1 MNPKKILITLIQ
13 VAVTVALLWWLFHDQ
28 EKREQMASA
37 LKIANYLWFLPGF
50 ISFGLVLFCAAIRW
64 RILMMTQGVKL
75 GLFRVWQLVMIGM
88 FYNLFLPGGTGGDL
102 VKVFYAMKE
111 APKRKSAVFL
121 SVIVDR
127 VTGMVA
133 LILVSAGVFLWFR
146 ESLMAL
152 PLIRGFLIAVV
163 IIFGIFI
170 TLILLAVVIDRF
182 HLASRLPEKMPG
194 HAAILEI
201 ARAFSVYARDWKVIV
216 AAILISLPLNLFI
229 FGTGIF
235 TAFAFPGNPGA
246 AAMTSVIPIV
256 NTISSIPISVSGI
269 GLREGLFKEMLSTL
283 YNTDGSLAVVISIT
297 AFALGVLWGL
307 IGGVITIFYRPSD
320 GSLLSMEG
328 METEIGEIEHAIEDE
343 EKAS

>member
-1 MNPKKILITLIQ
+1 M
-13 VAVTVALLWWLFHDQ
+13 
-28 EKREQMASA
+28 E
-37 LKIANYLWFLPGF
+37 
-50 ISFGLVLFCAAIRW
+50 
-64 RILMMTQGVKL
+64 
-75 GLFRVWQLVMIGM
+75 
-88 FYNLFLPGGTGGDL
+88 
-102 VKVFYAMKE
+102 
-111 APKRKSAVFL
+111 
-121 SVIVDR
+121 
-127 VTGMVA
+127 
-133 LILVSAGVFLWFR
+133 
-146 ESLMAL
+146 
-152 PLIRGFLIAVV
+152 
-163 IIFGIFI
+163 
-170 TLILLAVVIDRF
+170 
-182 HLASRLPEKMPG
+182 G
-194 HAAILEI
+194 H
-201 ARAFSVYARDWKVIV
+201 V

>member
-1 MNPKKILITLIQ
+1 MTPKKIIITLIQ
-13 VAVTVALLWWLFHDQ
+13 VAVTVALLWWLFHDKD
-28 EKREQMASA
+28 KREQMASA
-37 LKIANYLWFLPGF
+37 LKTANYLWFLPGF

-64 RILMMTQGVKL
+64 RILMMTQGIKL

-152 PLIRGFLIAVV
+152 PLIRGFLVAVV
-163 IIFGIFI
+163 IIFGMFI
-170 TLILLAVVIDRF
+170 SLVLLALVIDRF
-182 HLASRLPEKMPG
+182 QLANRLPARMPG
-194 HAAILEI
+194 HAAILET

-320 GSLLSMEG
+320 GSPLSMEG
-328 METEIGEIEHAIEDE
+328 METEIGEIEHQIEE
-343 EKAS
+343 EERAS